1 MIKFFSLEDM
11 AMDAAKLEAKIEREN
26 QIVSE
31 KLREFEGYLEE
42 IWV

>member
-11 AMDAAKLEAKIEREN
+11 AMDAAKLDGKN

-31 KLREFEGYLEE
+31 KLREFE
-42 IWV
+42 